1 MKIFQGKALPLGNKS
16 KTNEQTKPPAATPA
30 FGSWLTERVSQAST
44 AALLLNTADK
54 WKGTLA
60 ANGTQSI
67 SNEVSAV
74 S

>member
-30 FGSWLTERVSQAST
+30 FGSWLTERVSQASV

-54 WKGTLA
+54 
-60 ANGTQSI
+60 
-67 SNEVSAV
+67 
-74 S
+74 